1 MGKPAYKVKIGSA
14 TFDSSLDQEII
25 SVRVDLDM
33 DVPSDS
39 FEIAF
44 KPSTKAGSIRIGD
57 PAVIEL
63 GYDVELNRVLTG
75 SIDVVEASISQVTIS
90 GLSHISSLT
99 RLKVNQVYTKQNA
112 GNIVRDLAGKAG
124 ISTSEDYI
132 HTGLSFP
139 MYTVDDAKDVYT
151 HMKEL
156 ALRCGFDLFLR
167 TDGKL
172 VFKKYARQSAKIFE
186 YGLNAMEADVHETVP
201 AAACVRVF
209 GESPSSFKGA
219 DTAHWLSK
227 RVVEGVAGRG
237 SPTVIVEDPTV
248 RDTDTADRVAAALLE
263 SMSMTLSGT
272 VKSFGNAGIA
282 LGDTI
287 EIKDMPDSRMNGEFQ
302 ATSVSHSFN
311 KAEGFVSVI
320 GWRKRGSASQT

>member
-25 SVRVDLDM
+25 SIRVDLDM

-39 FEIAF
+39 FEIVF
-44 KPSTKAGSIRIGD
+44 KPSTKAGSIRVGD

-63 GYDVELNRVLTG
+63 GYDGELTRVLTG

-90 GLSHISSLT
+90 GLSRISSLT
-99 RLKVNQVYTKQNA
+99 RLRINQVYEKQSA
-112 GNIVRDLAGKAG
+112 GFIVKDLAGRAG
-124 ISTSEDYI
+124 VSIGVAEE
-132 HTGLSFP
+132 GLSFP
-139 MYTVDDAKDVYT
+139 MYVVEDAKDVYT

-156 ALRCGFDLFLR
+156 ALRCGFDLFLCA
-167 TDGKL
+167 DGKL
-172 VFKKYARQSAKIFE
+172 AFKKYARQSAKIFK
-186 YGLNAMEADVHETVP
+186 YGLNAMEADAHETIP

-227 RVVEGVAGRG
+227 RVVQGVAGGG

-248 RDTDTADRVAAALLE
+248 RDTDTAERVAAALLE
-263 SMSMTLSGT
+263 SLSMTLSGT

-282 LGDTI
+282 LGNTI
-287 EIKDMPDSRMNGEFQ
+287 EVKDMPDSRMNGEFQ